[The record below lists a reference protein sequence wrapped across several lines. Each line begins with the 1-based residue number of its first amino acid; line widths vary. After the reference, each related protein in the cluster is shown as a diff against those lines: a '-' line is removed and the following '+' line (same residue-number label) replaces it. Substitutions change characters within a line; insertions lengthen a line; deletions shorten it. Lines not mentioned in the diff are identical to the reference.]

1 MINPILPLSISMAE
15 GKGVYALLLGSGVSI
30 EAGIP
35 TGRDIFW
42 ETMRLIYHESGGKDD
57 DAAKLKEWFEASEYA
72 TCTYADIL
80 AALFPSIGDRH
91 QFVAKHFDN
100 KVPGPSH
107 KLIAEMVEQ
116 GLVKV
121 IVTTNFD
128 PLMEHALDEKKI
140 SYCVVASDEDV
151 QNVIPLE
158 HSKCWIMKVHGDYR
172 QQTIRNTPAELE
184 SLSLG
189 ITAKFKEIVD
199 RHGLVVIGY
208 GGGDRGVMSVLE
220 DRFPRYTLC
229 WVSRNGQV
237 NETVNSMI
245 LKQDGRIIQ
254 ASTASSFLS
263 ELMRRAES
271 YAATETGDTVTDAIR
286 LAKTL
291 VHTNDRM
298 LFKDETK
305 RLRRGLIRSWPHTYD
320 KHKPTGTIP
329 AAKLNEIS
337 NQLLLLFSQQGESL
351 LGQGLVV
358 LEYDKPSWI
367 DDLLPLFQDVYDMV
381 ENMEKQLHF
390 RELLSVPWA
399 YTGFMWWVWCAYA
412 LENQQWPVINKC
424 RQYRIYRNSDY
435 SSMALSDPKCFAIRS
450 LFFYFDKTGLTPQ
463 IEKDY
468 MEDFFQNSKR
478 LQESLIQVNFV
489 MGLVSAK
496 SKEDF
501 FPWFRRFNY
510 YEGMNRAADRLKTDF
525 MFTSALAKNV
535 FNEDYDSFV
544 AEFPSRCD
552 ALYSS
557 FNQSWFLEN
566 TSPRNIFTKQAGT

>member
-1 MINPILPLSISMAE
+1 MIDPILPLSISMAE
-15 GKGVYALLLGSGVSI
+15 GKSVYALLLGSGVSI
-30 EAGIP
+30 EAGVP

-42 ETMRLIYHESGGKDD
+42 ETMRLIYRETGSKDD
-57 DAAKLKEWFEASEYA
+57 DEAKLKEWFEASEYA
-72 TCTYADIL
+72 TYTYSDIL
-80 AALFPSIGDRH
+80 GALFPAIGDRH
-91 QFVAKHFDN
+91 QFVAKHFDG

-107 KLIAEMVEQ
+107 KLVAEMVEQ
-116 GLVKV
+116 GLVKA

-172 QQTIRNTPAELE
+172 QQTIRNTPAELA
-184 SLSLG
+184 SLSPG

-208 GGGDRGVMSVLE
+208 GGTDRGVMSVLE
-220 DRFPRYTLC
+220 GRFPRYTLY

-237 NETVNSMI
+237 NEAVKSIIM
-245 LKQDGRIIQ
+245 KQDGRVIQ
-254 ASTASSFLS
+254 ASTASAFLS
-263 ELMRRAES
+263 ELIRRSQS
-271 YAATETGDTVTDAIR
+271 YAITETGDTVTDAIR

-291 VHTNDRM
+291 AYRNDRM

-305 RLRRGLIRSWPHTYD
+305 RLRRGLLQAWPRIYD
-320 KHKPTGTIP
+320 KNKPTSRLP
-329 AAKLNEIS
+329 VDKLNELS
-337 NQLLLLFSQQGESL
+337 HQLLLLFSQQAESL

-358 LEYDKPSWI
+358 LEYDKPSWM
-367 DDLLPLFQDVYDMV
+367 DDLLPLFQDVHDMV
-381 ENMEKQLHF
+381 ENMEKQPHSQ
-390 RELLSVPWA
+390 ELLPVPWA
-399 YTGFMWWVWCAYA
+399 YAGFMWWVWCAYA

-424 RQYRIYRNSDY
+424 RQYRIYRSSDY
-435 SSMALSDPKCFAIRS
+435 SSMALSDPKCFAIRA
-450 LFFYFDKTGLTPQ
+450 LWFYFDKTGLTPQ

-468 MEDFFQNSKR
+468 MEDFFQNSRR

-489 MGLVSAK
+489 MGLVAAK
-496 SKEDF
+496 NKQHF

-525 MFTSALAKNV
+525 VFTSALAKNV
-535 FNEDYDSFV
+535 FNEEYDSFV

-552 ALYSS
+552 ALYSG
-557 FNQSWFLEN
+557 FNESWFLED
-566 TSPRNIFTKQAGT
+566 TSPRNIFTKQTDT